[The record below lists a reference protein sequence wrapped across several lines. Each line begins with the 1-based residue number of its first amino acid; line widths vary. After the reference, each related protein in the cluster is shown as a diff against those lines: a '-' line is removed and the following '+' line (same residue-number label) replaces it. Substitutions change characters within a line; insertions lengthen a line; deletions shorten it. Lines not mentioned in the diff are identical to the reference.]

1 MNSNIRRIS
10 TPPEKIGTLVGPR
23 KLMNIDQLE
32 AELAI
37 VKAELARVRAIRVK
51 LEIEL
56 LYQQIEQLEQEQMK
70 FRVYIAKYVR

>member
-1 MNSNIRRIS
+1 MNSDMRRIS
-10 TPPEKIGTLVGPR
+10 TPPEKIGILVGPR